1 MVKILQSY
9 LNPFSHLNNQEVKAE
24 ENLGKNLGKNP
35 GTRTHE
41 IRIDGLERKLREK
54 VFIYL

>member
-24 ENLGKNLGKNP
+24 ENLGKNP